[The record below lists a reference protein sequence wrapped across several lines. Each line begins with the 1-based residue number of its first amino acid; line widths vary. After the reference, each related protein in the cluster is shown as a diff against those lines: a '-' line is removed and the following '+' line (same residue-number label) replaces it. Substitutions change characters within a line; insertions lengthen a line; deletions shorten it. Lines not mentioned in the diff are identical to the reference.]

1 MANFFFFNFLDY
13 INNNLM
19 RSLYLTGIF
28 NINNHI
34 KHVEFFGNEIE
45 ITYKDNCQKR
55 FYFNKI
61 DNKEDITFA
70 RKVSCKIDEILEV
83 GQNLYESEVNQ
94 SFLESEVSEANEN
107 SSESKANQNPV
118 KAKQISTLMKVKQIT
133 TQAKAMQ
140 IRIPMKVKQF

>member
-19 RSLYLTGIF
+19 RSLYLTVIF

-55 FYFNKI
+55 FYFYKI
-61 DNKEDITFA
+61 GNKEDITFA

-83 GQNLYESEVNQ
+83 GQNLC
-94 SFLESEVSEANEN
+94 
-107 SSESKANQNPV
+107 ESKANQSSHESEANHNPSEND
-118 KAKQISTLMKVKQIT
+118 ANPNLCESEASLNPHESE
-133 TQAKAMQ
+133 ASLN
-140 IRIPMKVKQF
+140 PMKEK